1 MKLERLSFAKR
12 MAGYNEAIEL
22 PAHPSVEGRLLRM
35 VGLTL
40 EAEGLQAALGSRCL
54 VINNGGY
61 HPVQVEAD
69 SLQVNQT
76 TGEATFTGNVV
87 IGQGEMRLSAAEVTV
102 VYAAGGNERISSLR
116 ATGGV
121 TLVSGRDAAEAQ
133 EAAYDVEAG
142 TVALTGD
149 VVLTQGQNVLSG
161 QQATVDLN
169 TGAANITGRVRTVL
183 QPGGN

>member
-1 MKLERLSFAKR
+1 MPLQTFRATILSALLAAAA
-12 MAGYNEAIEL
+12 AGPVAL
-22 PAHPSVEGRLLRM
+22 ATPAAAQQSVGF
-35 VGLTL
+35 G
-40 EAEGLQAALGSRCL
+40 AAATDPDA
-54 VINNGGY
+54 
-61 HPVQVEAD
+61 PVQVEAD

-169 TGAANITGRVRTVL
+169 TGAASITGRVRTVL
-183 QPGGN
+183 QPGGD